1 MSRMKTIKTVLLTF
15 AVALGTGFLVQST
28 DRPAADQSSGEFMP
42 LTVPRAV
49 TVVTGTH
56 TQSLF
61 GFNGDPQSPTDH
73 TSDLRSGTEISA
85 ARLETPTPDLGILA
99 DTPVDGDPCRVTAS
113 AVTAPTA
120 MIILTVSAPCLSTT
134 AFDIMHAGLR
144 FSASTDRYGAAQV
157 VLPALTVDAKISVV
171 FNNVERATLTVNV
184 PDAAAYD
191 RMILQWRGPN
201 NLQLHV
207 LEGDAKFGDQGH
219 IWSGSVHT
227 ADFAVLGQH
236 GYVLRRGGVFGDVP
250 YLAEVYTLPL
260 RVMAEEMSVK
270 AQIGA
275 IITPDN
281 CNRSFDVELI
291 TSTAGIVRPPI
302 LQSINAP
309 SCDAVSQF
317 QMLPD
322 ALAY

>member
-1 MSRMKTIKTVLLTF
+1 MSRMKTIKTVLFTF

-28 DRPAADQSSGEFMP
+28 DRPAANQSSTERLP

-49 TVVTGTH
+49 TVVTSTH

-61 GFNGDPQSPTDH
+61 GFGNDTHSPTDH
-73 TSDLRSGTEISA
+73 TSDLRSGTEIVGA
-85 ARLETPTPDLGILA
+85 HIETPTPDLGILA
-99 DTPVDGDPCRVTAS
+99 DTPVNDDPCKVTAS
-113 AVTAPTA
+113 AVTAPAA
-120 MIILTVSAPCLSTT
+120 MIVLTVRTPCLNRA

-144 FSASTDRYGAAQV
+144 FSASTDRDGAAQV

-171 FNNVERATLTVNV
+171 FNNVERATLTVNI

-191 RMILQWRGPN
+191 RMILQWRGAN
-201 NLQLHV
+201 NFQLHV

-236 GYVLRRGGVFGDVP
+236 GYVLRQGGMFGNVP
-250 YLAEVYTLPL
+250 YQAEVYTFPV
-260 RVMAEEMSVK
+260 RVMGRELAVK
-270 AQIGA
+270 TQIGA

-281 CNRSFDVELI
+281 CDRSFDVQLI
-291 TSTAGIVRPPI
+291 TSTAGILRPPFVH
-302 LQSINAP
+302 SVNTP
-309 SCDAVSQF
+309 NCDATGQF
-317 QMLPD
+317 KMLSD
-322 ALAY
+322 ALTH